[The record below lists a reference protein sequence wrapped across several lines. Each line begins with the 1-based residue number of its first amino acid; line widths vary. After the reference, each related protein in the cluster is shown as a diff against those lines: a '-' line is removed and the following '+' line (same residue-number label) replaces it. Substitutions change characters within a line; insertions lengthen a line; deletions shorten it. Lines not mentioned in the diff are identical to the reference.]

1 MPDVNE
7 GANSVDYL
15 KKVFTQTEGDEFE
28 VIEHDYCHKCKKLFE
43 GEEADCTTTLQWVII
58 IITYLIVFQ
67 LTSLSVINNYSH
79 DTPKVKVKVK
89 PHNTVLATTPHKFH
103 Q

>member
-28 VIEHDYCHKCKKLFE
+28 VIEHDYCQKCKKLFE
-43 GEEADCTTTLQWVII
+43 GEEADCTTA
-58 IITYLIVFQ
+58 
-67 LTSLSVINNYSH
+67 SCNG
-79 DTPKVKVKVK
+79 
-89 PHNTVLATTPHKFH
+89 
-103 Q
+103 